1 MHSTLKDKV
10 VLITGA
16 AGGIGGAS
24 AKLMAGSGA
33 KVYGTDISKGHGDN
47 FFSGDITDQS
57 FIIKIVNEIKS
68 REGRIDVLVNSAGI
82 YLRTPVKDI
91 TKEEWERL
99 MNINL
104 TSVFLLTQAVI
115 DIMLAQKS
123 GSIISLTSVAGK
135 VGGLIAG
142 AHYAASKAAVECL
155 TKSLA
160 KLGAPHGVRVNA
172 VAPGIIDTSMQDGVP
187 PEQMDFLMKNIP
199 MGRLGTPEEVAHTIM
214 FLASDLSSYITGQ
227 NISVNGGTYM

>member
-1 MHSTLKDKV
+1 MYLDFKNKV
-10 VLITGA
+10 IIVTGA
-16 AGGIGGAS
+16 AGGIGGTL
-24 AKLMAGSGA
+24 AKELRKSEA
-33 KVYGTDISKGHGDN
+33 KVYGTDISGEANDY
-47 FFSGDITDQS
+47 FFRGDITDQT
-57 FIIKIVNEIKS
+57 FINNMVDEIMKK
-68 REGRIDVLVNSAGI
+68 EGRIDALINNAGI

-91 TKEEWERL
+91 SKQEWEKL
-99 MNINL
+99 MDINL
-104 TSVFLLTQAVI
+104 TSVFLLTQKVI
-115 DIMLAQKS
+115 GIMIDQKS
-123 GSIISLTSVAGK
+123 GSIVSLASVAGK

-160 KLGAPHGVRVNA
+160 KLGAPHGVRINA

-199 MGRLGTPEEVAHTIM
+199 MGRLGTPHEVANTIM
-214 FLASDLSSYITGQ
+214 FLASDVSSYITGQ

>member
-1 MHSTLKDKV
+1 MQLDFKGKV

-16 AGGIGGAS
+16 AGGIGS
-24 AKLMAGSGA
+24 SLVKEFSKLQA
-33 KVYGTDISKGHGDN
+33 KVYGTDISKGAEEI
-47 FFSGDITDQS
+47 FFQGDITDQT
-57 FIIKIVNEIKS
+57 FINSMVNEIVKK
-68 REGRIDVLVNSAGI
+68 EGRIDVLINNAGI
-82 YLRTPVKDI
+82 YLRTPVMEI

-104 TSVFLLTQAVI
+104 TSVFLLSQSVI
-115 DIMLAQKS
+115 DVMIKQKS
-123 GSIISLTSVAGK
+123 GSIVSLTSLAGK

-155 TKSLA
+155 TKNLA
-160 KLGAPHGVRVNA
+160 KFSARHGVRVNA

-187 PEQMDFLMKNIP
+187 PEQMDFLMSNIP
-199 MGRLGTPEEVAHTIM
+199 MGRLGTPDEVTGTIM

-227 NISVNGGTYM
+227 NINVNGGTYM